1 MKEPAILST
10 SVLAVGHY
18 LNNKKPSRSCYLTT
32 VGGHFLGAI
41 SNFSAVSLFA
51 LLIQRGACA
60 DTIIMEQ
67 D

>member
-1 MKEPAILST
+1 MKEPAILSI

-18 LNNKKPSRSCYLTT
+18 LNSKKPSRRCYLTA
-32 VGGHFLGAI
+32 VSGHFLDAI

-51 LLIQRGACA
+51 PLIQRGTCA
-60 DTIIMEQ
+60 DTIIKEQ